1 MGHLLWA
8 KGPAHGHQPGRLTE
22 VPPPGTSWCGG
33 TANKGSH
40 NKVISDTDKGLRK
53 KKKKEMG
60 DVIKKT
66 SKGTMLV
73 FYIAITW
80 FEIHRAQNGIQ

>member
-1 MGHLLWA
+1 MAINLADSL
-8 KGPAHGHQPGRLTE
+8 KFLPLE
-22 VPPPGTSWCGG
+22 PPGVGEQQTREAITRSSQTLTRVLG
-33 TANKGSH
+33 
-40 NKVISDTDKGLRK
+40 K
-53 KKKKEMG
+53 KKKKERG